1 LVEAHG
7 RDARATTLPPFRL
20 LPHGDSQLEHN
31 QKLRYKTGMTLK
43 AIIHNAEEGGFWA
56 EVPALPGCV
65 TQGETL
71 AEVKANLREAIDLWL
86 SVDDETM
93 AASTSDQVLEMTV

>member
-1 LVEAHG
+1 
-7 RDARATTLPPFRL
+7 
-20 LPHGDSQLEHN
+20 
-31 QKLRYKTGMTLK
+31 MTLK

-56 EVPALPGCV
+56 EVPALPGCL
-65 TQGETL
+65 TQGETI